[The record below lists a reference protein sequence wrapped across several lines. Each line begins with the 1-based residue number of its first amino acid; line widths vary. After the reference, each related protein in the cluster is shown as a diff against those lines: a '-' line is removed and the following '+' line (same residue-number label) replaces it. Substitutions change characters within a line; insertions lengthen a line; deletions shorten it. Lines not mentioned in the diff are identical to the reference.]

1 MKLTNCTFTKSLH
14 KVKCLK
20 KSISNFN
27 VLLFKEICDVNYCY
41 IVFGHIHVS
50 PLFVFFELKRW
61 QHLFDLF
68 LKSCAKDNICFKD
81 SFPTHTGCAGVE
93 KISLQ
98 HVRKFSKFLPLTHVV
113 QFLCFRLEF
122 KISCA
127 NLHVW
132 HTILLHVFVFNV

>member
-27 VLLFKEICDVNYCY
+27 VLLFKDICDVNYCY

-50 PLFVFFELKRW
+50 LLFVFFELKKRW

-68 LKSCAKDNICFKD
+68 FKSCAKDNICFKD
-81 SFPTHTGCAGVE
+81 SFPAHTGCAGVE

-98 HVRKFSKFLPLTHVV
+98 HVRKFSKFLPLTPVV

-127 NLHVW
+127 NLHTMTY
-132 HTILLHVFVFNV
+132 HFTACICI